1 MKEGINDRRENG
13 RQNVNGKS
21 QTQLLMQA
29 ICLFDRLDGIE
40 SHRVGSGRIEIRFK
54 IISGFIFMFD
64 PFRFMF

>member
-40 SHRVGSGRIEIRFK
+40 SHRIGSDRDSI
-54 IISGFIFMFD
+54 
-64 PFRFMF
+64 